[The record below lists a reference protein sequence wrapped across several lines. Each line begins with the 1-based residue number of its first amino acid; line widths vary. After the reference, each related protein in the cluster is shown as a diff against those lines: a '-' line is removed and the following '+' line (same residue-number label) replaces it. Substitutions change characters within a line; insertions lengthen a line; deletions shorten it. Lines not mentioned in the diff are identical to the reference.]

1 MTALLVVRSA
11 LADVFG
17 PFEFDSRP
25 AHSLSS
31 LYLYPLPQGDLPY
44 NHRTCSGFSGSRSSF
59 LATPHGG
66 TGEEREHKQMDAD
79 DNNYKLIEQI
89 GQEYWGV
96 KWSPR
101 KIDTWCKGSQWT
113 RKSLRRRRGCTG
125 WSNAVR
131 RQVTTEGVEATMV
144 PDDSTARVMG

>member
-1 MTALLVVRSA
+1 MFLDRLSLTLALLT
-11 LADVFG
+11 LFQVFIFTLF
-17 PFEFDSRP
+17 PKVIYRTTTARAVAFP
-25 AHSLSS
+25 A
-31 LYLYPLPQGDLPY
+31 Q
-44 NHRTCSGFSGSRSSF
+44 
-59 LATPHGG
+59 GG